1 MNIKNEDGEPG
12 VPPTVALYSILGFWF
27 FYAML
32 VTLRAS
38 VMGFEAQGAMAARR
52 AVVTVIGIVVT
63 WILYLCLRRFDR
75 QPLATRIIAAFSLA
89 APFAL
94 ATAAANFYVF
104 NIYDPVSLI
113 PDSDYQKYAS
123 EQGFALM
130 QIVEDAISRYFF
142 LAAWAGL
149 YLALSYASE
158 AHRVERRAARLERAA
173 QQAELRSLR
182 YQVNPHFLFN
192 TLNSLSS
199 LVMKDR
205 RDEAEQM
212 ILSLSN
218 FYRTSLT
225 GDPLDDVSLE
235 EEVHLQK
242 LYLDIESVRFPDR
255 LSTSIQI
262 PHRLLMGDRSA
273 HRPLRC
279 TNQLVAGIRF
289 TRLILI
295 EPDELPLWHPD
306 DAAGDR
312 QSVGNFDDA
321 FGIDAIELRLCGIG
335 HVDARTTFQCDC
347 AYLQIVEV
355 VVEGCRVQCQS
366 PVEPSRL
373 SAQLECG
380 QLLRPKLVEFAAGR
394 HRDKATTLE
403 AGGDASVQHHVVAGG
418 IFQIQAPGHVVRVV
432 AVGQLRRTVLDPR
445 GDRVHPLFVAVQA
458 QPAGSAPPFG
468 EVQGRLAKKGSRS
481 FP

>member
-1 MNIKNEDGEPG
+1 MISHAEDGDRGG
-12 VPPTVALYSILGFWF
+12 VPATIALYSILGFWF
-27 FYAML
+27 FYAVL

-63 WILYLCLRRFDR
+63 WVLYLCLRGFDR
-75 QPLATRIIAAFSLA
+75 KRLAIRIVAAFSLA

-104 NIYDPVSLI
+104 NIYDPASLF
-113 PDSDYQKYAS
+113 PDSEYRKYAH
-123 EQGFALM
+123 EQDFALK

-158 AHRVERRAARLERAA
+158 AHRVERRASRLERAA

-225 GDPLDDVSLE
+225 GDPLEDVSLE
-235 EEVHLQK
+235 EEVRLQK

-255 LSTSIQI
+255 LIARIDI
-262 PHRLLMGDRSA
+262 PEALLNACVPG
-273 HRPLRC
+273 
-279 TNQLVAGIRF
+279 
-289 TRLILI
+289 LILQ
-295 EPDELPLWHPD
+295 PLVENAIKYGVSRTSSPVTVTISAREESGMLLLTVAD
-306 DAAGDR
+306 DGDKPP
-312 QSVGNFDDA
+312 SADD
-321 FGIDAIELRLCGIG
+321 GGSGIG
-335 HVDARTTFQCDC
+335 LANVRD
-347 AYLQIVEV
+347 
-355 VVEGCRVQCQS
+355 
-366 PVEPSRL
+366 RL
-373 SAQLECG
+373 SARFGDQG
-380 QLLRPKLVEFAAGR
+380 QIRYGRRDGGGFMVHLRLPMIR
-394 HRDKATTLE
+394 R
-403 AGGDASVQHHVVAGG
+403 
-418 IFQIQAPGHVVRVV
+418 
-432 AVGQLRRTVLDPR
+432 GQ
-445 GDRVHPLFVAVQA
+445 
-458 QPAGSAPPFG
+458 S
-468 EVQGRLAKKGSRS
+468 
-481 FP
+481 